1 MKWPTVLFTSFLLVS
16 CATGKNPQDPYEDF
30 NRSVYK
36 FNRSLDKAVLQP
48 VAKGYKAVTPDP
60 LEKGFDNFFSNI
72 GDISNIINN
81 VLQFK
86 LADASSDVGRFLV
99 NSTLGLAG
107 FFDPASAMGLEKH
120 DEDFGQTLAVW
131 GVDSGAYL
139 MLPFL
144 GPSTMR
150 DTASMPADNYF
161 DPLKELN
168 PEGARYTA
176 KGFRLLIQRVSL
188 LDLEEQLENALDEY
202 SFVRDAYLQNR
213 KYKVYDGDL
222 PLEDS
227 FECDPEYEDC

>member
-131 GVDSGAYL
+131 GVDSCANIHMHTEFESVG
-139 MLPFL
+139 MLRHNSSWIWIVYIFHPSYI
-144 GPSTMR
+144 GP
-150 DTASMPADNYF
+150 P
-161 DPLKELN
+161 P
-168 PEGARYTA
+168 
-176 KGFRLLIQRVSL
+176 V
-188 LDLEEQLENALDEY
+188 
-202 SFVRDAYLQNR
+202 
-213 KYKVYDGDL
+213 
-222 PLEDS
+222 
-227 FECDPEYEDC
+227 